1 MGTLDDHLEE
11 VRIEY
16 SKKTLSRATADPD
29 PIKQFSI
36 WFQEAMD
43 AELPDLNVA
52 HLCTIG
58 SNGPSVRVILLR
70 SFDEDGFIFYTNYSS
85 QKGNA
90 ISADPNVAMNIF
102 WWPMERQI
110 RIQGVAEMIPFEQS
124 EAYFKSRPRESQI
137 GAWASEQSGTIE
149 SREQLDARYDEMES
163 RFKDQEIP
171 CPENWGGYLI
181 RPNMIEFWQGRQSR
195 LHDRLRY
202 EIDGKE
208 ARIVRLQP

>member
-1 MGTLDDHLEE
+1 MGNLDGHLEE

-16 SKKTLSRATADPD
+16 SKKSLSRTTADPD

-36 WFQEAMD
+36 WFHEAME

-52 HLCTIG
+52 HLCTMENG
-58 SNGPSVRVILLR
+58 GPSVRVILLR
-70 SFDEDGFIFYTNYSS
+70 SFNEEGFVFYTNYNS
-85 QKGNA
+85 QKGHA
-90 ISADPNVAMNIF
+90 IAADPNVALNIF

-110 RIQGVAEMIPFEQS
+110 RIQGIAEKIPFEQS

-137 GAWASEQSGTIE
+137 GAWASDQSEIVE
-149 SREQLDARYDEMES
+149 NREQLDVKYEEIEL
-163 RFKDQEIP
+163 RFKGQEIP
-171 CPENWGGYLI
+171 CPKHWGGYII
-181 RPNMIEFWQGRQSR
+181 RPSMIEFWQGRQSR